1 MFGGGLSLGAAI
13 GDSGLANWLA
23 EQVLAPG
30 QLPLVVLI
38 ALVALLVNAISH
50 FTSNTAATATF
61 LPLLAGL
68 AATLGIAPLWLLLPA
83 TLAASCVFML
93 PVATPPNAIIFG
105 SGMLSVAQMVRAGV
119 LVNLAALGLIVLL
132 VLVFP
137 WQWLFGQ

>member
-1 MFGGGLSLGAAI
+1 
-13 GDSGLANWLA
+13 
-23 EQVLAPG
+23 
-30 QLPLVVLI
+30 
-38 ALVALLVNAISH
+38 
-50 FTSNTAATATF
+50 
-61 LPLLAGL
+61 L

-119 LVNLAALGLIVLL
+119 LVNFAALGLIVLL